1 MTDKEYTELDRSQ
14 SEIYK
19 YLDEIG
25 EILSRKTKEER
36 LEYFSKIGFPRSLNF
51 NLDFGKSVIMVRTH
65 FEGNYDETVCE
76 NYRANCIKKQIIFKS
91 SL

>member
-19 YLDEIG
+19 YLDEID

-36 LEYFSKIGFPRSLNF
+36 LEYFSKIGFPKSLNF
-51 NLDFGKSVIMVRTH
+51 NLDFGKSI
-65 FEGNYDETVCE
+65 
-76 NYRANCIKKQIIFKS
+76 IIFGMLQANLHNGNHS
-91 SL
+91 HP

>member
-19 YLDEIG
+19 YLDEID

-36 LEYFSKIGFPRSLNF
+36 LEYFSKIGFPRNLNF
-51 NLDFGKSVIMVRTH
+51 NLDFGNSVIMVRTH
-65 FEGNYDETVCE
+65 FESTRDETVSE
-76 NYRANCIKKQIIFKS
+76 TIERIVLKS
-91 SL
+91 K